1 MRSIEA
7 LLQVGEDGKLAIELP
22 EEAAPGKYKVTFVLA
37 KLLGLRNQPKSQ
49 AFRTES
55 SVEFSR

>member
-37 KLLGLRNQPKSQ
+37 KLLGLRNQSKLQ
-49 AFRTES
+49 ANKTDA
-55 SVEFSR
+55 SVELSH

>member
-22 EEAAPGKYKVTFVLA
+22 EEAAPGQYKVTFVLA
-37 KLLGLRNQPKSQ
+37 KLLGLRNQSKLQVSK
-49 AFRTES
+49 TDS
-55 SVEFSR
+55 SAELSH